1 MALPSS
7 GQKLTYPKYF
17 VLVVAS
23 SLVVRS
29 ILSSLMAGIGGLEN
43 PLFFTAQ
50 DLFADSIKSGLAIR
64 AVTARL
70 LDDPRVH
77 AWPALFQSY
86 LFQNPY
92 LRNHISIYH
101 SAPLGMLGLIVFAL
115 IMAATSPTVLLV
127 MLLAAFCTGA
137 VVVGRHL
144 EAATSGDRLY
154 GALLLIVAYPALFM
168 LDRGNFHSG
177 FTSLCII
184 FYAVSAVTGRWRPA
198 GILALA
204 IAINLRPNTATLLL
218 VELADRSD
226 LRATI
231 RSVLAASATVVA
243 IALASYVLAASI
255 DPSYSLPAFL
265 HGLAL
270 YNTAFI
276 GGGEGMPW
284 NASLLALSRLLGN
297 FGAVPSAAMSFD
309 QRVVTGIMGAACLAA
324 VALAVAR
331 RIGKVEAVFLGAT
344 LSVLSTPIFAEYHL
358 LIFAAPLLLAAAG
371 LGVPDRRTIVAQ
383 CGPILILIVLCQTLE
398 AWPSAALAAIV
409 AALAFA
415 APLMASRVALPG
427 IDSRSHVIVFASLF
441 ALCAVGGANTLGIAI
456 PAVLFTAS
464 LYVLVKAAVG
474 LPRALQEE
482 QGSPRGHEPQD
493 SLAVAPRKAT
503 GDMMPISP
511 RSGAIA
517 RQFVRFAVVGTAGF
531 AVTTSTIYVT
541 RGLLGPALA
550 AIPAFLVA
558 VTTSWALNRTWTFRY
573 SSEAPLVLQWARY
586 VLWTAP
592 TGITN
597 ITVYET
603 LIFLVPFARAHPV
616 VATGAAAISGMLVSF
631 TVMRLIVFKHPSG
644 TPDRHAAACQ
654 REPA

>member
-23 SLVVRS
+23 SVVVRS

-77 AWPALFQSY
+77 SWPALFQSY

-92 LRNHISIYH
+92 LQHHISIYH
-101 SAPLGMLGLIVFAL
+101 STPLGMLLLIAYAE
-115 IMAATSPTVLLV
+115 IISATSPTALLV
-127 MLLAAFCTGA
+127 MLVATFCSCA
-137 VVVGRHL
+137 IVLGRHV
-144 EAATSGDRLY
+144 EATTSGDRLY
-154 GALLLIVAYPALFM
+154 GALLLIVCYPALFM
-168 LDRGNFHSG
+168 LDRGNFQSG

-184 FYAVSAVTGRWRPA
+184 FYAVSAVTGRWRRA
-198 GILALA
+198 GIVALA
-204 IAINLRPNTATLLL
+204 FAINFRPNTATLLL

-226 LRATI
+226 LKSTI
-231 RSVLAASATVVA
+231 CSVLAASATVVA
-243 IALASYVLAASI
+243 IALASYLIAASV

-265 HGLAL
+265 HGLSL

-284 NASLLALSRLLGN
+284 NASLLALSRLLGQ

-309 QRVVTGIMGAACLAA
+309 QRAITGIMGIACLAA

-358 LIFAAPLLLAAAG
+358 LICAAPLLLAAAG
-371 LGVPDRRTIVAQ
+371 LGVPDRRMIVAQ
-383 CGPILILIVLCQTLE
+383 CGPLVILIVLCQTLE

-409 AALAFA
+409 AALAFS
-415 APLMASRVALPG
+415 APLIAAGGAPPG

-474 LPRALQEE
+474 LPRAVQEE

-503 GDMMPISP
+503 G
-511 RSGAIA
+511 
-517 RQFVRFAVVGTAGF
+517 T
-531 AVTTSTIYVT
+531 
-541 RGLLGPALA
+541 
-550 AIPAFLVA
+550 
-558 VTTSWALNRTWTFRY
+558 
-573 SSEAPLVLQWARY
+573 
-586 VLWTAP
+586 
-592 TGITN
+592 
-597 ITVYET
+597 
-603 LIFLVPFARAHPV
+603 
-616 VATGAAAISGMLVSF
+616 
-631 TVMRLIVFKHPSG
+631 
-644 TPDRHAAACQ
+644 
-654 REPA
+654 